1 MRKFLSF
8 LTILICVIAYSGV
21 LNAAP
26 TKPDIGPVENAR
38 THYNAWRDETIPQA
52 EKNVEKAFNAAM
64 DLVNDYKNATFT
76 SLRIQNYSLH
86 LHLFLAHA
94 SSIHLCLQVR
104 FL

>member
-26 TKPDIGPVENAR
+26 TKPDIGPFKNAE
-38 THYNAWRDETIPQA
+38 THYLAWWRTIDQA